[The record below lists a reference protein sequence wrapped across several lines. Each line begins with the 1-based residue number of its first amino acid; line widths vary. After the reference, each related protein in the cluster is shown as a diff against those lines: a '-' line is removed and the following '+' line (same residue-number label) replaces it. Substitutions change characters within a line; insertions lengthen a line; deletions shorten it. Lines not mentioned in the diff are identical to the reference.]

1 MSFIKSRLA
10 RTALGVVAAAFIG
23 SGATVASAA
32 PASMSAGKALV
43 ADQNVRSGGPV
54 VEKAGWKRR
63 RHYRRHWRKWRKFR
77 RLKRY
82 LRHRHH
88 RHHYHRH
95 YKRRYHIHYNRWGR
109 PYRCYRRHW

>member
-1 MSFIKSRLA
+1 MSFMKSRLA
-10 RTALGVVAAAFIG
+10 RTALGLVAAAFIG
-23 SGATVASAA
+23 SGVTVASAA
-32 PASMSAGKALV
+32 PASMSTGKALV
-43 ADQNVRSGGPV
+43 ADQNVRSGGAV
-54 VEKAGWKRR
+54 VEKAGWKRH

-77 RLKRY
+77 RLKRH
-82 LRHRHH
+82 LRH